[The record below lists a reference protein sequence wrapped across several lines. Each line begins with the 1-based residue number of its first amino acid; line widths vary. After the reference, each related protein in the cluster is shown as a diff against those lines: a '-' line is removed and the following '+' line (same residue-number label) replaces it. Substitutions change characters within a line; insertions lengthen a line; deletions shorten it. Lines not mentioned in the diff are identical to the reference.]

1 MVSCFFDNIAQVKP
15 ALGLW
20 STQLERTAI
29 NLGKKKKTA
38 FLYELSLHGY
48 GILVIQSF
56 DRFLQIKT
64 NQLGKGSYF
73 ILRSE
78 KSEVRE

>member
-1 MVSCFFDNIAQVKP
+1 MVSCFFDNIAQFKP

-20 STQLERTAI
+20 ST
-29 NLGKKKKTA
+29 
-38 FLYELSLHGY
+38 ELSLHGY

-64 NQLGKGSYF
+64 NQLGKGS
-73 ILRSE
+73 
-78 KSEVRE
+78 